1 MSIPSRFL
9 MLLAICLFVTSCG
22 EKKDLPSEEAPI
34 PSDSVLSA
42 EKMVHLLAD
51 VHMAEAALMMERNQ
65 GQDSKVKQE
74 AYYRGIFKKYHI
86 SQRRFDENLRYYR
99 QNPAVL
105 SKIYDKVIQEL
116 EARQK
121 FFPPVK

>member
-1 MSIPSRFL
+1 MTFPSRFL
-9 MLLAICLFVTSCG
+9 MLTAICLFMASCG

-34 PSDSVLSA
+34 PSDSIISA
-42 EKMVHLLAD
+42 EKMVHILGD

-65 GQDSKVKQE
+65 GQDSKVKPE
-74 AYYRGIFKKYHI
+74 LYYSGIFKKYHI

-105 SKIYDKVIQEL
+105 SKIYDRVIQEL
-116 EARQK
+116 ETRQK